1 MKRSYSELI
10 TIDSFE
16 DRIKY
21 LELHDFNYLSPR
33 SINQVLYKSKLW
45 MDLRKQIM
53 IRDYHNDLAMPGVP
67 IKGRSLIHHINP
79 ITVEDIESWNEDK
92 LINPENLVLVSYDT
106 HGKIH
111 YSNKNTESRLTERH
125 PGDTNLW

>member
-53 IRDYHNDLAMPGVP
+53 MRDYHNDLAMPGVP
-67 IKGRSLIHHINP
+67 SKGRSLRHHINP

-111 YSNKNTESRLTERH
+111 YSNKNTESRLTERR